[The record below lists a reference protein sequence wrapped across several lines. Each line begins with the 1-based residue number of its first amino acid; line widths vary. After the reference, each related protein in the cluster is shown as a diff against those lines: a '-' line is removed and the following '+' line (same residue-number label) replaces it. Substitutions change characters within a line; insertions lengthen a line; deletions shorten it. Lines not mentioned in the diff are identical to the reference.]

1 MVENR
6 FYILDK
12 VDKFGYLDIEKHY
25 GRMVSEEWYRKNGIG
40 RMVSEEW
47 YSTKYIKKG
56 ELPYLNS
63 GVMKSFFGRLKTQ
76 NVIAVGVLRLS
87 TDLKK

>member
-25 GRMVSEEWYRKNGIG
+25 GRMVFDKVYQERGIA
-40 RMVSEEW
+40 
-47 YSTKYIKKG
+47 
-56 ELPYLNS
+56 LP
-63 GVMKSFFGRLKTQ
+63 
-76 NVIAVGVLRLS
+76 
-87 TDLKK
+87 

>member
-12 VDKFGYLDIEKHY
+12 VDKFGCLDIEKHY
-25 GRMVSEEWYRKNGIG
+25 G